1 MTDWFASTSA
11 PLTELVAPSQS
22 APPQAGSGALR
33 RAFGIA
39 CGLML
44 AIGATYVVP
53 ALGALRPWTPG
64 SGYVPFWN
72 VIGRE
77 LLGEG
82 KALAV
87 EAQELRELQ
96 QKTELPLAASAPV
109 RERAARPARPM
120 FPAYP
125 PGARVERPETGI
137 EFSEALEAYFT
148 KLTLVDLGIDG
159 AIARTGHW
167 GDSVLGMD
175 GITSGIRRRLQR
187 RFGDAGHGFHLID
200 RYHPSYQQQGIEFTP
215 GGGWDGCLVIY
226 ECRAKQD
233 RRYGYGGYVVSTDPW
248 SVASAVYSTPKKG
261 FGSTVSTFEVWFQRQ
276 PRGGKI
282 ELGIDRQEKVVID
295 TRGEV
300 VEDGSR
306 MVYVPPGP
314 HTFTLTVPSGTGAVR
329 AYGVVLENDG
339 PGVVWDGMALIGGS
353 TRGLRTQDDEHVED
367 QVRRR
372 GLDLIAFQ
380 FGGNDLAR
388 KYVDLKDSMQPYYD
402 EYGEVVRKF
411 RAGRPEASCL
421 ILSVID
427 HGERKADDR
436 IVTKSFVKT
445 LVQAQREVARQN
457 GCAFFDTF
465 EAMGG
470 EGTAARWYR
479 SNPRMMAP
487 DLGHPTGTGH
497 EVLAGL
503 ISHALLYDYDQFR
516 ERMAGKPLPLPAE
529 KAPEKPPIDLDALP
543 DVPPAAASAQGAAG
557 DVATRAGSTP

>member
-1 MTDWFASTSA
+1 MTDWSAAPSA
-11 PLTELVAPSQS
+11 PLADVSAASQP
-22 APPQAGSGALR
+22 APPRSAGGGLR

-39 CGLML
+39 LGVALS
-44 AIGATYVVP
+44 IGATYVVP
-53 ALGALRPWTPG
+53 GLGVLRPWAPG

-72 VIGRE
+72 VVGRE

-82 KALAV
+82 AALQA
-87 EAQELRELQ
+87 EAKKLRELQ
-96 QKTELPLAASAPV
+96 EKTELPAAASAPV
-109 RERAARPARPM
+109 RERAARPARPL
-120 FPAYP
+120 FPTYAP
-125 PGARVERPETGI
+125 ESPVERPETTL
-137 EFSEALEAYFT
+137 EFSEALDGYFT

-175 GITSGIRRRLQR
+175 GITSGIRRRLQT

-200 RYHPSYQQQGIEFTP
+200 RYHPSYRQQGIEFYP
-215 GGGWDGCLVIY
+215 GGGWEGCLVIN

-233 RRYGYGGYVVSTDPW
+233 RRYGYGGYVVNSDPW
-248 SVASAVYSTPKKG
+248 SIASAVYATPKKG
-261 FGSTVSTFEVWFQRQ
+261 FGSSVSTFEVWFQRH
-276 PRGGKI
+276 PRGGKL
-282 ELGIDRQEKVVID
+282 ELTIDKGEKVVID
-295 TRGEV
+295 TRSPT
-300 VEDGSR
+300 VEDDSR
-306 MVYVPPGP
+306 MVYVQPGQ
-314 HTFTLTVPSGTGAVR
+314 HLFTLTASSGSGPVR

-353 TRGLRTQDDEHVED
+353 TRGLRTQDDAHIED
-367 QVRRR
+367 QIRRR
-372 GLDLIAFQ
+372 GLDLVAFQ

-427 HGERKADDR
+427 HGERKADDS
-436 IVTKSFVKT
+436 IVTKSFVKP
-445 LVQAQREVARQN
+445 LVSAQREVARQN

-470 EGTAARWYR
+470 TGSAARWYR

-503 ISHALLYDYDQFR
+503 ISHALLYGYDQFR

-529 KAPEKPPIDLDALP
+529 KEPSKPPIDLDALP
-543 DVPPAAASAQGAAG
+543 DLPAAAPAQPPAGDEAAASAGTG
-557 DVATRAGSTP
+557 P